1 MSNIYKINIS
11 TVKHQYQQT
20 RNIGSTLPPRNK
32 LVSHWIMPYSHC
44 WPKNLYPLLWIQLFN
59 IRKLW
64 NLNYMLI
71 EIKNAY
77 RSPAVFLIHSYLG
90 PQVGFICPLPVWAL
104 AFDPWLWPFSFTDK
118 PRVFDMIS
126 AEFAI
131 QGSNIQVKARTTR
144 PSVWKR
150 WSEYFLRTGL

>member
-1 MSNIYKINIS
+1 MSSTLHNVLMSNIYKINIS

-104 AFDPWLWPFSFTDK
+104 AFDRWLWHFSLQ
-118 PRVFDMIS
+118 IS
-126 AEFAI
+126 LE
-131 QGSNIQVKARTTR
+131 SLT
-144 PSVWKR
+144 
-150 WSEYFLRTGL
+150 WSQQSLQFRAQISK